1 MNEQIET
8 KEFKG
13 WRLIGD
19 AFQKAGVEYI
29 FGLPGESISPI
40 QYAVESTPIEI
51 ISTRHEQ
58 AAAFMAE
65 AYGRLTG
72 KAGVVLVTFG
82 PGFTNTLSA
91 IVSARL
97 SNAPVVLIAGGQGA
111 ASADRLGLQDMR
123 QEPMIES
130 VVKKSLVCRSPERVP
145 EYIDMAFRYATQ
157 GCPGPVFLE
166 LPVDVLF
173 GDVDVSKVN
182 PIHTHLQSRP
192 VDASDAVKMME
203 LVKASRQPI
212 VLAGGGAYCS
222 RAGAE
227 LARFVELTG
236 IPAFTLKMGR
246 GIISDDH
253 PLCFGSAAPL
263 APGCAMTAGIEADL
277 IILLGTRLCLFTA
290 NGKTIHPEAK
300 IIQVDIEPEEI
311 GRNKS
316 IDLPIFGDVKA
327 LLNEC
332 CRLTSTTG
340 TSDTLKAQFSGWV
353 EKLKMIDRE
362 EKANGAKKSGAAG
375 AFINPGHLAREVDQF
390 MDRDDDIVI
399 ADGGDSQIWMV
410 AVRTCRKAC
419 NILDPALY
427 GCLGMG
433 FPFGI
438 AAKLVEPNRRVL
450 VYTGDGA
457 FGFNFMEI
465 ETSIRKGL
473 PIVIVIDNNQKWG
486 MTSNSMKLEFKHHV
500 PGTVEIGNPPYHKLV
515 EALGG
520 KGLLVEKAGEIQPAL
535 ETAFAFGGVAC
546 VNVMTDPEIMGP
558 GSEAMAL
565 LKSLS

>member
-1 MNEQIET
+1 MSEQV
-8 KEFKG
+8 KMSASKG
-13 WRLIGD
+13 WSLIGESLLN
-19 AFQKAGVEYI
+19 AGVEYI
-29 FGLPGESISPI
+29 FGLPGESISPV
-40 QYAVESTPIEI
+40 QYAVEDTPIEI
-51 ISTRHEQ
+51 ITSRHEQ

-65 AYGRLTG
+65 AYARMTG

-97 SNAPVVLIAGGQGA
+97 SNTPVVLIAGGQGA

-130 VVKKSLVCRSPERVP
+130 VVKKTFVCRSSERIP

-173 GDVDVSKVN
+173 GDVDMARVN
-182 PIHTHLQSRP
+182 HLHTHLVSKPIDPTDAKILMDLIETSKRP
-192 VDASDAVKMME
+192 
-203 LVKASRQPI
+203 I
-212 VLAGGGAYCS
+212 ILAGSGAYYS
-222 RAGAE
+222 RAGQAMVE
-227 LARFVELTG
+227 FVEQTG

-246 GIISDDH
+246 GVIPDHH
-253 PLCFGSAAPL
+253 PLCFGSSVPL
-263 APGCAMTAGIEADL
+263 VPGCAMTAGVEADL
-277 IILLGTRLCLFTA
+277 IILLGTRLCLYTA
-290 NGKTIHPEAK
+290 NGKTIHPDAK
-300 IIQVDIEPEEI
+300 MVQVDIEPEEI

-327 LLNEC
+327 LLTVC
-332 CRLTSTTG
+332 CTLVSG
-340 TSDTLKAQFSGWV
+340 KGNSETLKARFSGWV
-353 EKLKMIDRE
+353 EKLKKTDRE
-362 EKANGAKKSGAAG
+362 EKAKANSRTAKHEKY
-375 AFINPGHLAREVDQF
+375 INPGILAGEVDRF

-399 ADGGDSQIWMV
+399 ADGGDSQIWMT
-410 AVRTCRKAC
+410 AVRTCRSAC
-419 NILDPALY
+419 NILEPALF

-438 AAKLVEPNRRVL
+438 AAKLIKPDRRVL

-465 ETSIRKGL
+465 ETSLRKEL

-486 MTSNSMKLEFKHHV
+486 MTSNSMKMDFAHHV
-500 PGTVEIGNPPYHKLV
+500 PGTVEIGNPPYHQAV

-520 KGLLVEKAGEIQPAL
+520 KGILVERVEEIEPAL
-535 ETAFAFGGVAC
+535 EKAFASGVVTC
-546 VNVMTDPEIMGP
+546 INVMTDPEVMGP

-565 LKSLS
+565 LKSL